1 MGHLV
6 FLAPKENINQSTF
19 YALQHSNNTTDVF
32 VANVNKWKGNL
43 DSNFTKVIEL
53 LYIMDNSWN
62 RKSLQMH
69 LRRLLLPLE
78 TV

>member
-6 FLAPKENINQSTF
+6 FLAPKENTNKSTF
-19 YALQHSNNTTDVF
+19 YALKHSNNMIAVF
-32 VANVNKWKGNL
+32 VTNVNKWKGNL
-43 DSNFTKVIEL
+43 DFPITEVIEL
-53 LYIMDNSWN
+53 LYIMDSSRNI
-62 RKSLQMH
+62 KSLQMH

>member
-6 FLAPKENINQSTF
+6 FLVPKENTNESTF
-19 YALQHSNNTTDVF
+19 YALQHSNNMTDVF
-32 VANVNKWKGNL
+32 VANVNKCKGNL

-53 LYIMDNSWN
+53 LYIMDSSWN
-62 RKSLQMH
+62 RKSLQKH
-69 LRRLLLPLE
+69 LRRLLLPLK